1 MKKIVLLFCLALTT
15 LNAGNIKRL
24 QYITN
29 PNEIKVE
36 KSLLYKGKA
45 MESLFTAKFE
55 NNKTKRYFEVIKTNG
70 ALRDFFL
77 AEFLLVEKD
86 NLNKIIY
93 YPMGWTTD
101 KIKAEEIKANCVL
114 IISGKV
120 SAVKPE

>member
-1 MKKIVLLFCLALTT
+1 MKKIILFFCIAFTS
-15 LNAGNIKRL
+15 LNAGTIIKT
-24 QYITN
+24 QHTTN
-29 PNEIKVE
+29 PNDIKVE
-36 KSLLYKGKA
+36 KSPLYKGKA
-45 MESLFTAKFE
+45 LESLFTAKFE
-55 NNKTKRYFEVIKTNG
+55 NNKTKRYFEVIKTNS

-86 NLNKIIY
+86 NSNKIIY
-93 YPMGWTTD
+93 YPMGWTTA